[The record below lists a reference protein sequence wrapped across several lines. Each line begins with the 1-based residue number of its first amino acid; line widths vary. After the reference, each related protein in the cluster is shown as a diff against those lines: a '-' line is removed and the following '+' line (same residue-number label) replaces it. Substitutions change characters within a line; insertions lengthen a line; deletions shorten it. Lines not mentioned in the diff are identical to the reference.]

1 MNEKCEE
8 KVLYIE
14 DYYDDLYMYKRKNSK
29 EKEED
34 NHNFQSIVLHILDEE
49 ENQ

>member
-1 MNEKCEE
+1 MSEKYEE

-14 DYYDDLYMYKRKNSK
+14 DYYSDLYMYKKKASN
-29 EKEED
+29 EKD
-34 NHNFQSIVLHILDEE
+34 DDSNNFQSIVLHILDEE